1 MENLSGYTPTE
12 LLKMGNDLG
21 TEHAA
26 IKEAIT
32 KKTYQIEE
40 LEGEINEL
48 LKKLEIVEKQYVEI
62 IEEIDNRK

>member
-21 TEHAA
+21 NEHAT
-26 IKEAIT
+26 IKETIT

-48 LKKLEIVEKQYVEI
+48 LEKLETVEKKYVEI